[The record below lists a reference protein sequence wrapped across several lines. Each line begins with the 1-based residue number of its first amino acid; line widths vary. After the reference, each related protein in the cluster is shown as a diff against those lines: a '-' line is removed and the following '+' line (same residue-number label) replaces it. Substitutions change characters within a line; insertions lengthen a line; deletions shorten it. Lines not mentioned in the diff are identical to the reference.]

1 MDIES
6 LLKDIK
12 SQLEFLLKNQI
23 QLFSKIETDIDTF
36 VKLTE
41 QKIIKWQ
48 NLYAEGNLDEEDL
61 KWLLKSQKDL
71 LVLEGLKNLGLSQ
84 IKINKL
90 KNDILNILFKAII
103 SYALK

>member
-12 SQLEFLLKNQI
+12 SQLELLLKNQV
-23 QLFSKIETDIDTF
+23 QLFSKIETDADAF
-36 VKLTE
+36 VRATE
-41 QKIIKWQ
+41 QKLIKWQ